1 MQGAAML
8 NRAANAECL
17 LLSAACRAA
26 RRHAL
31 RSQNDANRRASVL
44 IRELGSRFAVGSD
57 AIGAA

>member
-1 MQGAAML
+1 ML